1 MQSEAEG
8 LSNLRH
14 TEDAGIEL
22 GAVMYMSN
30 KDLTGQSLYVA

>member
-22 GAVMYMSN
+22 GAVMYMLN
-30 KDLTGQSLYVA
+30 KDFYKVYMWFR